1 MSNVC
6 AEELP
11 GSVVRVSWDAINLP
25 GIVGYKV
32 FYSQTGSGSAVEL
45 TRDVPSDENSVDVS
59 GLESN
64 IEYQFQVAAI
74 AEEGSTIELLGARSV
89 LSCMTTLTVA
99 LMQEPTSG
107 GNDRN

>member
-1 MSNVC
+1 M
-6 AEELP
+6 
-11 GSVVRVSWDAINLP
+11 
-25 GIVGYKV
+25 
-32 FYSQTGSGSAVEL
+32 
-45 TRDVPSDENSVDVS
+45 DVS

-107 GNDRN
+107 GNDCN